1 MTALTVLPAV
11 GRALTCRADLRIL
24 TLCTTVGADLRRHCW
39 ESPRV
44 KTAVCTDDKCGA
56 AKTTPVLTARAPS
69 SFDANDSTI
78 NLRLRSPLPRLPQ
91 LTRLKFL
98 HRAEWHVS
106 PLYLLATCEIRYATC
121 RLLRLGCSLWA
132 GSRAPPVAAREG
144 RRGEEGRRARSR
156 SEEPRS
162 SSTAS
167 PMRRHDEAERPPLP
181 RPDCSSV
188 AAPPRRTLR
197 PRGPPPPAPGGSE
210 VVRATDGSASAPP
223 GGVTP
228 TNSEDVTSSSRRR
241 RQPAWPHPRPAR
253 EPPAPSDVLLND
265 APGHDRPGRGGI
277 PRRAPGRGG
286 IGGR

>member
-1 MTALTVLPAV
+1 MPVTALTVLPAV

-106 PLYLLATCEIRYATC
+106 PLLCDFSLIYLKLLLATCEIRYATC

-197 PRGPPPPAPGGSE
+197 PRGPPPPGGSE

-223 GGVTP
+223 GVTP
-228 TNSEDVTSSSRRR
+228 TYNVTSSSRRR
-241 RQPAWPHPRPAR
+241 RQPA
-253 EPPAPSDVLLND
+253 
-265 APGHDRPGRGGI
+265 
-277 PRRAPGRGG
+277 
-286 IGGR
+286 